1 MPSSIDLNGKFM
13 LDDVLVNPATLT
25 IVVDPE
31 HVLYQERAL
40 WAVNEQ
46 LVTSINENGFVSKI
60 IIGEDGED
68 LVVVAGRGRTK
79 AAIEAGLTSIPAVNI
94 GSIAQYSKFDLQ
106 SLALTENEK
115 RTNSSTFERA
125 QEAKNLYETY
135 LNDIRDGL
143 PEELRGEFK
152 PTAAEKKS
160 ALDAVAEVFGLSVSR
175 LKDLFN
181 VLDEER
187 VSPALHKAIQN
198 EEISFKAAIGFMKLD
213 PKTQEAT
220 LEKLKP
226 VMARK
231 AKEAEATGGK
241 KSKSVS
247 ASEADKVINQNSKVK
262 TDRAWLEKVR
272 SRRSTPPDVKDFIKE
287 LLNPGS
293 TDLAYLPGKLEPLA
307 RIEE

>member
-13 LDDVLVNPATLT
+13 LEDVLVNPAALT

-31 HVLYQERAL
+31 HVLFQERAL

-60 IIGEDGED
+60 IIGEDGEN

-94 GSIAQYSKFDLQ
+94 GNIAQYSKFDLQ
-106 SLALTENEK
+106 SLAVSENEK

-135 LNDIRDGL
+135 LNDIRDGQ

-152 PTAAEKKS
+152 ASASEKKS
-160 ALDAVAEVFGLSVSR
+160 ALEAVAAVFGLSVSR

-213 PKTQEAT
+213 PKTQEAM

-231 AKEAEATGGK
+231 AKESEATGGK
-241 KSKSVS
+241 KPKSVS

-262 TDRAWLEKVR
+262 IERGWLEKIKA
-272 SRRSTPPDVKDFIKE
+272 RRSTPADVKDFIKE